1 MYFKE
6 EDKIFKQEKE
16 KEKNGK
22 KSGKWCG
29 NIQGTAQGLLLKKG
43 ALQAIIRSQTKTREE
58 HHEKKNDF

>member
-22 KSGKWCG
+22 
-29 NIQGTAQGLLLKKG
+29 NQENG
-43 ALQAIIRSQTKTREE
+43 AEISKEQHKV
-58 HHEKKNDF
+58 FY

>member
-22 KSGKWCG
+22 KVGKWCG
-29 NIQGTAQGLLLKKG
+29 NIQGTHKV
-43 ALQAIIRSQTKTREE
+43 
-58 HHEKKNDF
+58 FY

>member
-22 KSGKWCG
+22 KSGIWCG
-29 NIQGTAQGLLLKKG
+29 NILGKSQGILLKKV
-43 ALQAIIRSQTKTREE
+43 ALQDIINSQTKTREE

>member
-43 ALQAIIRSQTKTREE
+43 ALQATIHSQTKTREE